1 MASSAFSMRRLRTA
15 TDKFGWGMRV
25 VGPIATLFGAGRFT
39 SLLLRRPARSEV
51 HLRSGPVLEFDYPGQ
66 LPPTLLMFG
75 DFIDPEFDF
84 LKLIVRPHWLVVD
97 VGAAIGQFT
106 IFSATCFPDAI
117 VHAFEPSSANVSTL
131 QRNIARNGVEQRVI
145 VHQEALSNTIGT
157 ARFQTTPDTW
167 NSRLASDGGSEEG
180 TELVA
185 VNTLDA
191 KLKAIGVNHIDVLK
205 VNVAGFEPEVI
216 MGATQTL
223 AALRVNII
231 ILLLGLASLPH
242 YAAIAELGYRF
253 FYYHPHEQALYEVTQ
268 FDEDAVLNHRPWPAR
283 HIIAI
288 RNGAVAGLA
297 AARLS
302 IRPAQADAKSAD
314 GDGAAPLMG
323 P

>member
-1 MASSAFSMRRLRTA
+1 MGSSAFSLRRLRTA
-15 TDKFGWGMRV
+15 RDKFGWGMRA
-25 VGPIATLFGAGRFT
+25 VGPLATLFGAGRYT

-51 HLRSGPVLEFDYPGQ
+51 HLRSGPVLEFEYPGQ
-66 LPPTLLMFG
+66 VPPTLLMFG

-84 LKLIVRPHWLVVD
+84 LKLIARPHWMVID

-106 IFSATCFPDAI
+106 VFSTTCFSGAI

-131 QRNIARNGVEQRVI
+131 QRNIVRNGVEDRVF

-157 ARFQTTPDTW
+157 ARFETTPDTW
-167 NSRLASDGGSEEG
+167 NSRLASEPGDSQG

-185 VNTLDA
+185 VTTLDA
-191 KLKAIGVNHIDVLK
+191 KLEAIGVSHIDVLK

-223 AALRVNII
+223 KAQRADIV

-242 YAAIAELGYRF
+242 YAAMAELGYRF
-253 FYYHPHEQALYEVTQ
+253 FYYHPHEHTLYEVTE
-268 FDEDAVLNHRPWPAR
+268 FDENAVLQHRPWPAR

-288 RNGAVAGLA
+288 RAGAVEDLA
-297 AARLS
+297 AGRLS
-302 IRPAQADAKSAD
+302 IRPAQGGTSAK
-314 GDGAAPLMG
+314 P
-323 P
+323 